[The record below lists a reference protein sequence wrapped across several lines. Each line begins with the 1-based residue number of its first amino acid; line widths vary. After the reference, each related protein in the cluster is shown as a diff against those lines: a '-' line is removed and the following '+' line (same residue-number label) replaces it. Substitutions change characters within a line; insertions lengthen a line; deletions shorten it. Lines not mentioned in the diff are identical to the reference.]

1 MPRDNSKNGI
11 REILLND
18 GSRRYEARVHRR
30 GEPAKSKRFKT
41 RAEALKWKRAIDT
54 AIDVGRPTLDRKTVL
69 IRDVI
74 DDYLN
79 YRAGSLKPL
88 PPNKV
93 TDYLRVRE
101 DLAEFSVSK
110 LTHIDIENYVTL
122 LLGEPLK
129 RDAKKSDADGPKRTY
144 KPATVR
150 KFYYALKKAVEWHSK
165 TYRYHVDE
173 HLFSLERGAVP
184 DGWAGKRDRRLTATE
199 EKKLYDA
206 GLSRENTFTETDWRA
221 IIGFALE
228 TAMREQEIVLARWSD
243 LSSDWRKLQVPQEH
257 TKTRSARVVLL
268 SKRAREIVAAQQ
280 STRPE
285 GETRIFHQFPNPE
298 SVCDAFARLTKRA
311 KVSNLKFH
319 DLRHEAT
326 SRLCESGKLNMMQI
340 MEMTGH
346 KNMTTFQGYLHLLK
360 HDTSAVLD

>member
-1 MPRDNSKNGI
+1 MPRDNSKNGV

-41 RAEALKWKRAIDT
+41 RSEALKWKRAIDT
-54 AIDVGRPTLDRKTVL
+54 AIDVGRPSLDRKTVL

-88 PPNKV
+88 APNKI

-101 DLAEFSVSK
+101 DLAEYSVSK
-110 LTHIDIENYVTL
+110 LTHIDIEGYLTL
-122 LLGEPLK
+122 LLDEPLK
-129 RDAKKSDADGPKRTY
+129 RDAKKSEADDPKRTY

-173 HLFSLERGAVP
+173 HLFSLERGTVP

-199 EKKLYDA
+199 ETKLYEA
-206 GLSRENTFTETDWRA
+206 GLSRENAFNEADWRA

-228 TAMREQEIVLARWSD
+228 TAMREQEIVFARWSD
-243 LSSDWRKLQVPQEH
+243 LSNDHRKLQVPKEH

-280 STRPE
+280 SSCPD
-285 GETRIFHQFPNPE
+285 GEVRIFHQFPNPE

-326 SRLCESGKLNMMQI
+326 SRLCESGKLNMMEI